1 MSDLVSQLG
10 NFALE
15 IISRTGYAGI
25 FLLSA
30 LESAAIPIPSEIVIP
45 FSGFL
50 AVSGRFSLWLVVL
63 VATTANLIGSA
74 VLFWIGRSGGR
85 WVLEHYGKYI
95 LVGRHDLERGDQWFV
110 RYGVKAVFWG
120 RMLPIVRTFIS
131 LPAGVARMNFW
142 RFSLFTILGSL
153 PWNLALVFIG
163 YKAGERWNLLHDYF
177 RRVDKI
183 IVIAVV
189 LLLIWYI
196 WKKKKILN
204 PKF

>member
-1 MSDLVSQLG
+1 MSHLVSQLG

-15 IISRTGYAGI
+15 IISRTGYASI

-50 AVSGRFSLWLVVL
+50 AVSGRFNLWLVVII
-63 VATTANLIGSA
+63 ATAANLVGS
-74 VLFWIGRSGGR
+74 VILFWIGKSGGR
-85 WVLEHYGKYI
+85 WVLERYGNYI
-95 LVGRHDLERGDQWFV
+95 LVGRHDLERGDQWFA

-120 RMLPIVRTFIS
+120 RMLPVVRTFVS

-142 RFSLFTILGSL
+142 KFSLFTTLGSL

-163 YKAGERWNLLHDYF
+163 YKAGEKWNLLHDYF
-177 RRVDKI
+177 RKADKI
-183 IVIAVV
+183 AILMIVI
-189 LLLIWYI
+189 LLIWYI
-196 WKKKKILN
+196 WKKKKV
-204 PKF
+204 